1 MEKQTPDFEEAKEEK
16 QPAQTEAGE
25 AEFGEK
31 TLAESEPFELEQ
43 AFRQVIKNTE
53 EEPESSKTKTEAS
66 RDYSNSFNL
75 FADIFY
81 GVLVAPRQ
89 TMLILSDQRKFPP
102 SAINMSMAI
111 FFVTLALSMTAWLR
125 FKPQAALASAG
136 AGLTFTIS
144 GLLNWISI
152 SVVLYYLN
160 IFLRG
165 KLKFA
170 NALIACAW
178 AFLPF
183 LFFPPVLCFKKAL
196 GPAFPLLAS
205 FPATWFL
212 ILLFIT
218 FQSALR
224 TTTFKLSL
232 ILIVLPPLL
241 FGVYTFW
248 LFLAFGLTAIQ
259 LLSR

>member
-102 SAINMSMAI
+102 AQSICQ
-111 FFVTLALSMTAWLR
+111 WR
-125 FKPQAALASAG
+125 FS
-136 AGLTFTIS
+136 
-144 GLLNWISI
+144 
-152 SVVLYYLN
+152 
-160 IFLRG
+160 
-165 KLKFA
+165 
-170 NALIACAW
+170 
-178 AFLPF
+178 
-183 LFFPPVLCFKKAL
+183 
-196 GPAFPLLAS
+196 
-205 FPATWFL
+205 
-212 ILLFIT
+212 
-218 FQSALR
+218 
-224 TTTFKLSL
+224 LSL
-232 ILIVLPPLL
+232 
-241 FGVYTFW
+241 
-248 LFLAFGLTAIQ
+248 
-259 LLSR
+259 